1 MRSERPTRLDQG
13 GFTLIE
19 LIIAL
24 FLGALIIAPITMWV
38 FVAIAN
44 SEQTNRRNQEL
55 AGGALLAN
63 YLKAD
68 MDMASFSKTIPPGN
82 AARHPAGSYKPCP
95 NSPSLGT
102 RSWHDDPATTEPTL
116 LLQTRTRR
124 ITGETQAMH
133 VEYTRTIEHVGASN
147 ESYTIWR
154 RTCRA
159 ATNNDPLPLESEE
172 RVATGLLLKTKPGST
187 AANPRI
193 KVPVLAEFA
202 AYAGS
207 SAALPHFRCAKTV
220 MSGSTQKNCNQIA
233 ATIIGAAGDVVR
245 IQASRGVANTYPDE
259 GGERESRDVPLVE
272 LLRDNSA
279 RWKDPATG
287 QPVNG
292 TVEARSLARW
302 EGNCPSD
309 PASLTQAERNSLGC
323 HIVRRRYFTPMIFTR
338 SFPLPADVARL
349 NYSIN
354 FGDSAITPVNGDA
367 PNVTDTYGGEAGN
380 GVRLCLLQDGT
391 ENPCG
396 TTYSPKYGWP
406 SEADGDPNYSD
417 ADYLVSP
424 DQRVLR
430 VPIPAGEADTVREVT
445 AVVTAEEATG
455 SPAAAAGKTNA
466 DGVVL
471 HARNRLPTV
480 KIGSVQACVAGD
492 LGDDGVAG
500 TADDCLNPKG
510 PVPADVTVTATIC
523 DPDGYFTS
531 GSYWSWGDGTENS
544 PANLSVETTEKYPAG
559 SPEATPCLDDSDQPS
574 GGYEVANIHSYR
586 AGARLP
592 TGTYYYPSLHI
603 VDNDGG
609 EYELPAAQRPRVW
622 VWGNEAP
629 VAVAEASTTAG
640 GTHHETLSINMND
653 TLYFWGEDSYDPDC
667 AAATPPLP
675 PDCGLTF
682 EWSFTDDGATSIAP
696 NTTHLFTKPE
706 TVTATLKVTDSVGAV
721 VTDSVTIY
729 VGNRPPVPVATAR
742 RTSDN
747 GTASG
752 TAPLAVGF
760 NYSAASYDPDC
771 SGGGCITAVE
781 WDYDGD
787 GTVDSTLGD
796 HNHEYTYPGTYSPKV
811 RLKDNSGF
819 APTEWSAWT
828 PVDTGR
834 PDNKVVVV
842 NNPPIAFATASPSEG
857 PRYRADCLP
866 SPGPRCNTLR
876 VSFSAVGSSDP
887 DPGQSITYS
896 WDFGDGQFGSGVNVT
911 HDFVFD
917 NPTPAKPVKIF
928 LTTLTVTDNYGSSA
942 APFVLDITIYADD
955 DGDGVT
961 VEDKDCNDARAE
973 AYPGAPDLLDDDRST
988 SAPGFGADTNCD
1000 GYDGVEANTV
1010 FVDTSKANT
1019 SPFNSA
1025 ASCGTPAAPC
1035 RTVALALQVSG
1046 GSRNTIFLAST
1057 AALGPQVVNEKV
1069 TLRGGFAAS
1078 FKDANASGNSS
1089 IAAAIE
1095 TGTLRA
1101 WGLMLNGA
1109 SGSTIW
1115 DLSIAGADRSAKT
1128 DSSVSYGAVLFN
1140 SPGVVMK
1147 NVSIVGGKGGKGA
1160 AGANATSAPN
1170 TPAVD
1175 PGGVNLAGQNAREIG
1190 FWLPDVTCDDG
1201 RQLGGFVGGFG
1212 NGGDGGQPD
1221 ARCTPQIFNIFTW
1234 SWVPPMGCLLNGG
1247 DCTDTAGLPGRSGP
1261 SASPSCGQGGSQGGA
1276 GYSGS
1281 GGNGSNGARGC
1292 DGTAGAGGTAVAG
1305 GTGAADGTGWW
1316 APTGDGN
1323 DGAPGTPGGRGGG
1336 GGGGGGS
1343 SSSLFGNDDRGAG
1356 GGAGGA
1362 GGAAA
1367 PTVGA
1372 GGKAGGAAISVYLY
1386 NSSVTFAGGT
1396 IEIGS
1401 GGSGG
1406 NGGKAGKG
1414 QLGSANTA
1422 NVGYGVGGRGKC
1434 DADGPVYGPCAS
1446 ASGEGGA
1453 GGNGGL
1459 GGNGGNSGGGA
1470 GGAGG
1475 PAIGVYSKGSVVT
1488 SAPTFSGGAGGA
1500 GGAGGTEPGASTT
1513 PNGQPGG
1520 AGGVHNVVTVP

>member
-1 MRSERPTRLDQG
+1 MRSERPKRAQQG
-13 GFTLIE
+13 GFTLVE
-19 LIIAL
+19 LIISI
-24 FLGALIIAPITMWV
+24 FLGALIIAPITMWI

-44 SEQTNRRNQEL
+44 SQQVNLRNQEL
-55 AGGALLAN
+55 TGGALLTN

-68 MDMASFSKTIPPGN
+68 MDMASASAVASSN
-82 AARHPAGSYKPCP
+82 ATFGSGAANTFGPCP
-95 NSPSLGT
+95 NSSTLGT
-102 RSWHDDPATTEPTL
+102 RSWSTGARLLMQVRTKRLVAGATQPV
-116 LLQTRTRR
+116 R
-124 ITGETQAMH
+124 
-133 VEYTRTIEHVGASN
+133 VDYTMTADKPGTPN
-147 ESYTIWR
+147 ESYSIWR
-154 RTCRA
+154 RSCRA
-159 ATNNDPLPLESEE
+159 DTTGVAQPLEDEA
-172 RVATGLLLKTKPGST
+172 RVATGLLPKTATTKIKPAALTEFTGYAGST
-187 AANPRI
+187 AT
-193 KVPVLAEFA
+193 
-202 AYAGS
+202 
-207 SAALPHFRCAKTV
+207 LPHFRCVKTV
-220 MSGSTQKNCNQIA
+220 MSGTTLKNCNQIA
-233 ATIIGAAGDVVR
+233 VTIIGGAGDVVR
-245 IQASRGVANTYPDE
+245 IQASRGVANTYPDDN
-259 GGERESRDVPLVE
+259 GELDARDVPDVKIY
-272 LLRDNSA
+272 RDPNQ
-279 RWKDPATG
+279 RWEDPSTG
-287 QPVNG
+287 AAVPD
-292 TVEARSLARW
+292 TVDARSITRW
-302 EGNCPSD
+302 EGGSCPPTGEPS
-309 PASLTQAERNSLGC
+309 AAQRAAGC
-323 HIVRRRYFTPMIFTR
+323 HIVRRRFFTPLIYTR
-338 SFPLPADVARL
+338 GMPKGSAVSTL
-349 NYSIN
+349 NYSVY
-354 FGDSAITPVNGDA
+354 FDDPAITPLNGTTA
-367 PNVTDTYGGEAGN
+367 NVDTQTEDGDGT
-380 GVRLCLLQDGT
+380 RLCLLSVS
-391 ENPCG
+391 CG
-396 TTYSPKYGWP
+396 TTYGPAYGYPSGVTAADKYLRAP
-406 SEADGDPNYSD
+406 D
-417 ADYLVSP
+417 ASI
-424 DQRVLR
+424 LR
-430 VPIPAGEADTVREVT
+430 VPIPAGTDDVVREVT
-445 AVVTAEEATG
+445 ALVTAEAAAG

-466 DGVVL
+466 DSVIL
-471 HARNRLPTV
+471 HARNRPPTI
-480 KIGSVQACVAGD
+480 KIGSVKACVTGD
-492 LGDDGVAG
+492 TGDDGVAG

-510 PVPADVTVTATIC
+510 PVPAVVTVTATIC
-523 DPDGYFTS
+523 DPDGHFTS
-531 GSYWSWGDGTENS
+531 GSYWSWGDGS
-544 PANLSVETTEKYPAG
+544 DDSLANLSVETTEKYDPTPLSSDASDPA
-559 SPEATPCLDDSDQPS
+559 EARPCTDDDGFAS
-574 GGYEVANIHSYR
+574 GGYEVTNNHVYL
-586 AGARLP
+586 AGAQLP
-592 TGTYYYPSLHI
+592 AGTYYYPSLHI
-603 VDNDGG
+603 VDNDGAT
-609 EYELPAAQRPRVW
+609 YDLPSAQRPQVW
-622 VWGNEAP
+622 VWGNDAP
-629 VAVAEASTTAG
+629 VAVAEASTTVG
-640 GTHHETLSINMND
+640 GARQTTLSVNMND
-653 TLYFWGEDSYDPDC
+653 SLYFWGEDSYDPDC
-667 AAATPPLP
+667 AAAVPALP
-675 PDCGLTF
+675 PTCGLSF
-682 EWSFTDDGATSIAP
+682 EWSFTDDGSFKPTTL
-696 NTTHLFTKPE
+696 NTYKTFTKPE
-706 TVTATLKVTDSVGAV
+706 TVIATLTVTDSGGATV
-721 VTDSVTIY
+721 KATVTIY
-729 VGNRPPVPVATAR
+729 VGNRPPVAVATVR
-742 RTSDN
+742 RKSDN

-752 TAPLAVGF
+752 TAPLATAF
-760 NYSAASYDPDC
+760 NYSAGSYDPDC
-771 SGGGCITAVE
+771 GGGGPCITAVE
-781 WDYDGD
+781 WDYEGD
-787 GTVDSTLGD
+787 GIVDSTLGD
-796 HNHEYTYPGTYSPKV
+796 HDWEYTFPGTYTPKIRV
-811 RLKDNSGF
+811 KDNSGVV
-819 APTEWSAWT
+819 ATEWSAWT
-828 PVDTGR
+828 PVNTGR

-842 NNPPIAFATASPSEG
+842 NNPPTAFATASPSEG

-887 DPGQSITYS
+887 DPGQTITYS

-911 HDFVFD
+911 HDFLFD
-917 NPTPAKPVKIF
+917 NPTAAKPIKIY
-928 LTTLTVTDNYGSSA
+928 LATLTVTDNYGSSS
-942 APFVLDITIYADD
+942 APFVLDISVFADD

-1000 GYDGVEANTV
+1000 GYDGVEVNTV

-1089 IAAAIE
+1089 IAAALE

-1323 DGAPGTPGGRGGG
+1323 DGALGTPGGRGGG

-1414 QLGSANTA
+1414 QPGSANTA

-1453 GGNGGL
+1453 GGNGGR
-1459 GGNGGNSGGGA
+1459 GGTGGNSGGGA

-1488 SAPTFSGGAGGA
+1488 SAPTFSGGGGGA
-1500 GGAGGTEPGASTT
+1500 GGAGGTEPGSSTT